1 MRIADFLNDPN
12 FLGRDF
18 AAASWDAW
26 KVVLAAALG
35 EQLSAEQ
42 RQQFCD
48 IAGRDPPAH
57 RVKELWLAVGRR
69 GGKDSAISALATY
82 LAIFGDYGPH
92 LRRGE
97 RAQIV
102 CLAVDKAQAGIVF
115 GYIRSYFE
123 EIPLLR
129 SRLFKAE
136 DGTVEL
142 NNGIDIVVAT
152 SNFRS
157 IRGRTIAC
165 VIFDECAFWFDERYA
180 NPDREVYRAVI
191 PALITLRAAGSM
203 LVAISTVYRR
213 AGLFYEKVSAHLGK
227 PDDDVLAILAP
238 SVTFNPLLA
247 EPHAAAEI
255 ARISADDPDF
265 AAAEYLSVWRR
276 DIAAFIDREVA
287 EAMIDHGIYERPHD
301 PRIRYA
307 AFVDVAS
314 GSGGD
319 AFAFSIAHRE
329 QSGIIVQDV
338 ARVWPPPF
346 SPEDCFTE
354 AAATARAYG
363 CVRLQGDK
371 YAAGIS
377 VERFA
382 VQGISFDQVARPKSQ
397 IYIDFLH
404 LANSRMAR
412 LLDHPRQLAELL
424 TLERRTRWGGGETID
439 HPQHGGHDD
448 AINAA
453 AGAAVLAS
461 QALVP
466 ALWRSQDLRQDGQ
479 IYTWPIRSTGVF
491 AAIAADEYG
500 VFTTYWAVGAD
511 RYPLAP
517 GAPFGP
523 RLLLIDYDR
532 APMHPNL
539 FDRIAGRLEELARQ
553 GSYPVGVR
561 GVIAPPELIPNA
573 FAAGLTPLGD
583 AAKLLEGT
591 ARPSLLLTAANQIA
605 AGNLK
610 ITTQAEDRATILPL
624 PLGDLL
630 RLDSPPS
637 AAGDAVLLGIGGAL
651 PPEEKPREWRGKV
664 LM

>member
-18 AAASWDAW
+18 AGSSWDTW
-26 KVVLAAALG
+26 KLVLAAALG
-35 EQLSAEQ
+35 EQLSSEQ

-48 IAGRDPPAH
+48 IAGREPPPH
-57 RVKELWLAVGRR
+57 RVKELWLAIGRR
-69 GGKDSAISALATY
+69 GGKDSAISALATF
-82 LAIFGDYGPH
+82 LAVFGNYAPH
-92 LRRGE
+92 MRRGE

-102 CLAVDKAQAGIVF
+102 CLAVDKAQAAIVF
-115 GYIRSYFE
+115 NYIRAYFE
-123 EIPLLR
+123 EIRLLR
-129 SRLFKAE
+129 SRLVKAE

-142 NNGIDIVVAT
+142 NSGIDIVVAT

-165 VIFDECAFWFDERYA
+165 CIFDECAFWFDERYA

-255 ARISADDPDF
+255 ARISTDDPDF
-265 AAAEYLSVWRR
+265 AAAEYDSIWRR

-287 EAMIDHGIYERPHD
+287 EAMIDRGIYERPYD
-301 PRIRYA
+301 PRIQYA

-319 AFAFSIAHRE
+319 AFAFSVAHRE
-329 QSGIIVQDV
+329 ASGVVVQDLL
-338 ARVWPPPF
+338 RVWSPPF
-346 SPEDCFTE
+346 SPEDCFAE
-354 AAATARAYG
+354 AAATTRAYG
-363 CVRLQGDK
+363 CARLLGDK

-461 QALVP
+461 QVLVP
-466 ALWRSQDLRQDGQ
+466 TLWRSQDLKSDGGAH
-479 IYTWPIRSTGVF
+479 TWPIRATGVF
-491 AAIAADEYG
+491 AAVTADEYD
-500 VFTTYWAVGAD
+500 VFCTYWAVGAD

-517 GAPFGP
+517 GAPFGL
-523 RLLLIDYDR
+523 RLLLLDYAR
-532 APMHPNL
+532 SPMSPRL
-539 FDRIAGRLEELARQ
+539 FDGIAGRLEELARC
-553 GSYPVGVR
+553 GEHPVGVR
-561 GVIAPPELIPNA
+561 GCIAPPELIPQA
-573 FAAGLTPLGD
+573 MAAGLVVLAD
-583 AAKLLEGT
+583 ATRLLEAT
-591 ARPSLLLTAANQIA
+591 ARASLLLIAASQIS

-610 ITTQAEDRATILPL
+610 LTDIAEERATALPL
-624 PLGDLL
+624 PLADVL
-630 RLDSPPS
+630 RPDAPPS

-664 LM
+664 LF